1 MYVCFSLHTCLQD
14 LSTQVQFHSL
24 PPFHVSPLPTQD
36 AVAPYKKL
44 ERQFHSELWSS
55 HKQLMCITQSKH
67 CTLCLQAQRLQ
78 LSHWPPSTALQPCW
92 NTAGPKLYLT
102 VWNSSTGLFFSCL
115 TSASP
120 LFTVNLSASETP
132 KALYHI
138 KQSCL
143 QNSSWCYEFW
153 STKED

>member
-1 MYVCFSLHTCLQD
+1 MSTRSKHPSAVPFTASFPCFTITHPGCSCSLQEAREAVSFWALVIPQ
-14 LSTQVQFHSL
+14 TQ
-24 PPFHVSPLPTQD
+24 
-36 AVAPYKKL
+36 
-44 ERQFHSELWSS
+44 
-55 HKQLMCITQSKH
+55 QLMCITQSKH

-153 STKED
+153 SAKED